1 MYSEGQNKKLR
12 IFAGPNGSGKSTII
26 NELQL
31 NYNLGVFLNA
41 DEIQAKLNQNRFLDY
56 TAYIQRPLNNSEWH
70 SFLNQSER
78 HPSQNLK
85 LLQFNE
91 FYITTKNSLDGY
103 DAAIIADFFRL
114 FLLDGDRTFSFETV
128 FSHASKIELI
138 KSAKAKG
145 FKVYYYFICTMDP
158 MINVQRVK
166 NRVVQGGH
174 DVDEERIRSRYYR
187 SLELMFEA
195 FILDTTYE
203 ESDIIVEKK
212 GLDIILHTDIIPTW
226 VNEYLIK
233 YLD

>member
-1 MYSEGQNKKLR
+1 M
-12 IFAGPNGSGKSTII
+12 NG
-26 NELQL
+26 
-31 NYNLGVFLNA
+31 
-41 DEIQAKLNQNRFLDY
+41 
-56 TAYIQRPLNNSEWH
+56 H

-78 HPSQNLK
+78 HPSQSLK

-91 FYITTKNSLDGY
+91 YHITTNNSLDGY

-195 FILDTTYE
+195 FMLSDRAFILDTTYE